1 MSEYCVA
8 CNSTGGVAS
17 CSVHS
22 PYVKKIEMP
31 EHEAKSHLIDYLSK
45 RNKDLQSRLGLA
57 VECLKFYAEAFKKQ
71 PTSSMMGEYTP
82 FLIDGGKRA
91 RECLK
96 QIEGE
101 KKTKLGQGLKKGL
114 KDVMKRKDKLRL
126 RCEKILTGLGIE
138 LKNGEIISIN
148 EDECRIQYLGV
159 NGGRLIFNAPKDKYR
174 IKRVIK
180 D

>member
-1 MSEYCVA
+1 VSEYCVA

-96 QIEGE
+96 QIEG
-101 KKTKLGQGLKKGL
+101 
-114 KDVMKRKDKLRL
+114 
-126 RCEKILTGLGIE
+126 
-138 LKNGEIISIN
+138 GEEN
-148 EDECRIQYLGV
+148 
-159 NGGRLIFNAPKDKYR
+159 
-174 IKRVIK
+174 
-180 D
+180 